1 MKDFPYP
8 ETVVFVRHAQ
18 SKGNLLSPAER
29 AALPV
34 GTTSYDLTPFGE
46 RQADITGEYVR
57 KHFPNPD
64 RLIRSYY
71 RRTRLTGER
80 CYPGWDIREDERLAE
95 ANRGVYTVL
104 GEDGVRVHMPW
115 ELERRER
122 DGLYHY
128 MPPGGENW
136 PMIEARIRS
145 FRRSLRMHY
154 SGKTVVCFT
163 HGFWL
168 LLWQKRVHRW
178 TIEETERR
186 YREDEIVANASVL
199 IYRGRWDDER
209 GKHVLAHDPAT
220 DYVVPWEGKIAA

>member
-1 MKDFPYP
+1 MQDFPYP
-8 ETVVFVRHAQ
+8 RTVVFVRHAQ
-18 SKGNLLSPAER
+18 SRGNTLSLAER

-34 GTTSYDLTPFGE
+34 GTTAYELTALGE
-46 RQADITGEYVR
+46 RQADLTGEWLR
-57 KHFPNPD
+57 ARFPNPD

-104 GEDGVRVHMPW
+104 GEEGVRANMPW
-115 ELERRER
+115 EIERRER

-128 MPPGGENW
+128 CPLGGENW

-145 FRRSLRMHY
+145 FRRSLRTHY
-154 SGKTVVCFT
+154 PEKTVVCFA

-178 TIEETERR
+178 PIEEAERR

-199 IYRGRWDDER
+199 IYHGRWNER
-209 GKHVLAHDPAT
+209 LGKHVLEHDPAT
-220 DYVVPWEGKIAA
+220 DYVVPWEGKIAS